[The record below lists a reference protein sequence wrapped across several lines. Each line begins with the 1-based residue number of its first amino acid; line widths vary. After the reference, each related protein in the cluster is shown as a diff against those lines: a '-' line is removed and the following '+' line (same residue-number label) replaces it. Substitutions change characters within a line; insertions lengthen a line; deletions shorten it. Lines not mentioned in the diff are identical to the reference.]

1 MRIEQ
6 WMPTSMTNY
15 SQWYVN
21 CAHVNIIGP
30 GGGTPT
36 GFARFPGTY
45 VDNGPGKQALIHCSL
60 STDRRESHSALSLIR
75 PFSFLSLAIRPLYSQ
90 EPGSQRRICAGG

>member
-6 WMPTSMTNY
+6 WMPTPMTNY

-36 GFARFPGTY
+36 EFARFPGTY
-45 VDNGPGKQALIHCSL
+45 VDNDPGKQALTHCSL
-60 STDRRESHSALSLIR
+60 STDQGERERISTVANSAVFFSL
-75 PFSFLSLAIRPLYSQ
+75 F
-90 EPGSQRRICAGG
+90 C